1 MEKIFFIIPFL
12 VLYIDVKG
20 LLGRIYYQPLVEMV
34 TGADYIM
41 SVLLFVFGA
50 IGLFASLRKK
60 QPGLMAVISIY
71 YSSFGIL
78 YAVSI
83 ITTGDIYSL
92 VLFIRTICTV
102 AAILAGSY
110 YIQKEN
116 SRLKK

>member
-12 VLYIDVKG
+12 VLYLDVKS
-20 LLGRIYYQPLVEMV
+20 LLVRINYQPFVEMV
-34 TGADYIM
+34 SGTDYIM
-41 SVLLFVFGA
+41 SVLFFVFGA
-50 IGLFASLRKK
+50 IALFVSLRKK
-60 QPGLMAVISIY
+60 QPGLMSVISIY

-92 VLFIRTICTV
+92 VLFIRIICTI